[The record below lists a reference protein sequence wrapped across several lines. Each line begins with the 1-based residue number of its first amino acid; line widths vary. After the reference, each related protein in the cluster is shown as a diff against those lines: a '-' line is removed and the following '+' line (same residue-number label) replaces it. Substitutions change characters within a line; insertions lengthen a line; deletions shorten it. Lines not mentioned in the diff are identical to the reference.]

1 MAIFSSRRP
10 VVRRPISANPG
21 LIFNSGLFF
30 LCLKSIFSDNFPYI
44 IFRESIHQIPD
55 QGIKLNLLFKLLYL
69 NSNFALTLGYQLI
82 PRFEQ
87 PSQGP

>member
-21 LIFNSGLFF
+21 LIFNSGWFF

-44 IFRESIHQIPD
+44 IFRESIHQIAD
-55 QGIKLNLLFKLLYL
+55 QGNQTE
-69 NSNFALTLGYQLI
+69 FA
-82 PRFEQ
+82 F
-87 PSQGP
+87 